1 MPFTD
6 HQSLERSL
14 SRRYLNFAATD
25 IIDMFATWF
34 REFTAIVAVKP
45 RTFFITVPLISELR
59 HITIKNIAIVKGA
72 VVIKGSY
79 K

>member
-1 MPFTD
+1 
-6 HQSLERSL
+6 
-14 SRRYLNFAATD
+14 
-25 IIDMFATWF
+25 MFATWF
-34 REFTAIVAVKP
+34 REFTAIIAVKP
-45 RTFFITVPLISELR
+45 RTFIITVPLISELRR